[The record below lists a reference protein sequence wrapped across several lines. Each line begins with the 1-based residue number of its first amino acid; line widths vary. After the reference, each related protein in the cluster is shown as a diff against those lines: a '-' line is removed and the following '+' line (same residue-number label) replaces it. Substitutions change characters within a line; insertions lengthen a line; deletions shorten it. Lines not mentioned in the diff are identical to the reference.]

1 MLVFKIAFRNLLRRK
16 SRMLAIGILVL
27 LGTLLIILGDT
38 FSISAKYYGRASIV
52 EYFTGDLVLY
62 SSKSKEKPTP
72 FAFTT
77 PLPLI
82 QDIKSVLDYLKTY
95 GLVKQYVALSQN
107 YSLISIDDKGQKSE
121 LPFIFYAIDPAQYNS
136 TFDNLKI
143 ISGSFFGIADG
154 DKSQTAVTK
163 PGILLTR
170 AQTDVFAKNYN
181 TTLSAG
187 DSVTVLGL
195 TEGGSV
201 NAIKTTIAGI
211 VEPIHYKNVFD
222 YINFIDMDTYSRLY
236 NFTGVKS
243 SSLPDS
249 LNKAFALD
257 DEASIFA
264 LGADSGFGKIDTATL
279 SSEEI
284 SGYTMISVKLKD
296 RDTLDQA
303 MTEIVKSNP
312 TVLASRWDEASGGFA
327 AISSGFQAFIYIAT
341 LLIFLIVSLI
351 FMNTLIINVIERTAE
366 IGTMRAIGSRKSLI
380 RKIFLA
386 ETFILNIFFAFIG
399 IVIGAIILIL
409 VSKDGIPL
417 PDTISQY
424 LIGGGNLQVQIS
436 IVPFIEALAIICI
449 VSVLATL
456 YPIRVATRVTPL
468 KAMSE
473 K

>member
-1 MLVFKIAFRNLLRRK
+1 MMRSYK
-16 SRMLAIGILVL
+16 
-27 LGTLLIILGDT
+27 
-38 FSISAKYYGRASIV
+38 
-52 EYFTGDLVLY
+52 
-62 SSKSKEKPTP
+62 
-72 FAFTT
+72 
-77 PLPLI
+77 
-82 QDIKSVLDYLKTY
+82 
-95 GLVKQYVALSQN
+95 LSW
-107 YSLISIDDKGQKSE
+107 DSE
-121 LPFIFYAIDPAQYNS
+121 RQ
-136 TFDNLKI
+136 
-143 ISGSFFGIADG
+143 
-154 DKSQTAVTK
+154 
-163 PGILLTR
+163 
-170 AQTDVFAKNYN
+170 
-181 TTLSAG
+181 
-187 DSVTVLGL
+187 
-195 TEGGSV
+195 
-201 NAIKTTIAGI
+201 
-211 VEPIHYKNVFD
+211 
-222 YINFIDMDTYSRLY
+222 
-236 NFTGVKS
+236 
-243 SSLPDS
+243 
-249 LNKAFALD
+249 AFALN

-312 TVLASRWDEASGGFA
+312 TVLAARWDEASGGFA
-327 AISSGFQAFIYIAT
+327 AISSGFQVFIYIAT

-366 IGTMRAIGSRKSLI
+366 IGTMRAIGSRRSLI

-386 ETFILNIFFAFIG
+386 ETFVLNIFFAFIG
-399 IVIGAIILIL
+399 IVIGTIILIL
-409 VSKDGIPL
+409 VSKNGIPL

-424 LIGGGNLQVQIS
+424 LIGGGNLRVQVS